1 MAALQWK
8 DIVFLRMRGAD
19 VIGVT
24 REGRLVSTNALYEGS
39 IIEERDIRLFRNI
52 DTLQQEM
59 LARRAEAYEEW
70 KERML
75 AIQAEEEALEEEK
88 YDPYAELREEIQYQI
103 DVIHREMDGL
113 KGIFAMKRRKELEEK
128 MGRLLLELDKLSIG
142 NEE

>member
-1 MAALQWK
+1 M
-8 DIVFLRMRGAD
+8 
-19 VIGVT
+19 
-24 REGRLVSTNALYEGS
+24 
-39 IIEERDIRLFRNI
+39 
-52 DTLQQEM
+52 QQE
-59 LARRAEAYEEW
+59 LLTHRAEAYEEW
-70 KERML
+70 KERIL

-113 KGIFAMKRRKELEEK
+113 KGIFAMKRRKELEER